1 MVARKT
7 NRRAVA
13 VRASKLPDD
22 GIVVA
27 TSLLALCTLA
37 LMLCASLS

>member
-7 NRRAVA
+7 YRRAVA
-13 VRASKLPDD
+13 ASASKLPDD

-27 TSLLALCTLA
+27 TSLLALFTLA
-37 LMLCASLS
+37 LMLCAGLA

>member
-7 NRRAVA
+7 RRNAAAARV
-13 VRASKLPDD
+13 SKLPDD

-27 TSLLALCTLA
+27 TSLLALSTLL
-37 LMLCASLS
+37 LMLCAGLA

>member
-7 NRRAVA
+7 HRRTAA
-13 VRASKLPDD
+13 ASASKLPDD

-27 TSLLALCTLA
+27 TSLLALSTLV
-37 LMLCASLS
+37 LMLCASLA